1 MNVLRAQYRIAKT
14 VPIIVHEVNAFNVH
28 FLPSFERVG
37 FEFFSLSQSRCFV
50 DGQVSQ
56 NDFYSMLHRVASL
69 TSKGTQQSVTTMNDE
84 PILVQIVDDFNDRHR
99 LNMKVTSTRIFS
111 RIGGGSPIHFDGKG
125 AYDVRIWIPL
135 TCTVID
141 NLCLGMGD
149 VELLRNSK
157 CADPTMMRL
166 TSCKDGRDFNNVVW
180 YQRMRMSSEDW
191 VIFRGDRVPHYAVNV
206 GNAQI
211 TQRRSA
217 LVINLKSGR
226 K

>member
-1 MNVLRAQYRIAKT
+1 M
-14 VPIIVHEVNAFNVH
+14 NAFNVH
-28 FLPSFERVG
+28 FLPTFERVG
-37 FEFFSLSQSRCFV
+37 FEFFSLSQSRCFME
-50 DGQVSQ
+50 GQVSR
-56 NDFYSMLHRVASL
+56 NDFYSMLHRVASV
-69 TSKGTQQSVTTMNDE
+69 TSEGKEQSAITMNDE

-111 RIGGGSPIHFDGKG
+111 RNGGGSPIHFDGKG

-226 K
+226 N